1 MTMKNHEAFATTDRP
16 LVTIRLKGDLRLQ
29 TQDVPEVTVESDYP
43 FTLTGGGEVATING
57 ERDLDVK
64 VPVDSQ
70 IHLSA
75 CAGDAR
81 ISGVRGP
88 IQIKAV
94 GGDLVLRK
102 VGSIEAGT
110 VGGDVNA
117 RGLDGSF
124 EVVAGGDIV
133 FTAQLSSDHDY
144 WLNAGGDIIWR
155 TPPGASATLEVA
167 AGGEVI
173 TRVPGVKHAPGGVII
188 GDGAALGHFQAGGD
202 IVINAETD
210 ADPIGQAAT
219 EIEARVRSI
228 TENAMDKVA
237 RKLEDAQRKLER
249 SGRRGRW
256 GVGYVVPDVPR
267 PLERPVPPAPPSE
280 PVSNEERLAIL
291 RLVENGKITA
301 GEAARLLAALDGR

>member
-1 MTMKNHEAFATTDRP
+1 MKNHEAMTLTERP

-29 TQDVPEVTVESDYP
+29 TQNVPEVTAESDDP
-43 FTLTGGGEVATING
+43 FTLTGGGEVATIDG
-57 ERDLDVK
+57 TGDLEVK

-70 IHLSA
+70 IHLAA
-75 CAGDAR
+75 CGGDAR
-81 ISGVRGP
+81 ISGVRGQ

-94 GGDLVLRK
+94 GGDLVLRR

-124 EVVAGGDIV
+124 KVVAGGDIV

-144 WLNAGGDIIWR
+144 RLNAGGDIIWR
-155 TPPGASATLEVA
+155 TPPGASATLEVT

-173 TRVPGVKHAPGGVII
+173 TRVPGVKRAPSGVII
-188 GDGAALGHFQAGGD
+188 GDGAALAHFQAGGD

-210 ADPIGQAAT
+210 ADPIGQTAT

-228 TENAMDKVA
+228 TESVMDKVA
-237 RKLEDAQRKLER
+237 RKLER

-256 GVGYVVPDVPR
+256 GFGYVGPDVPR
-267 PLERPVPPAPPSE
+267 PPEPSIPPTPASE
-280 PVSNEERLAIL
+280 PVSDEERLAIL

-301 GEAARLLAALDGR
+301 GEAAKLLAALDGR